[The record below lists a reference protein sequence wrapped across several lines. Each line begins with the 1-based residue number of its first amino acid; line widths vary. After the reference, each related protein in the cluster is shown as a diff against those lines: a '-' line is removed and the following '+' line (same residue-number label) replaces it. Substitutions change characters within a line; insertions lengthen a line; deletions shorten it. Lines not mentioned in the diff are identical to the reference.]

1 MTDKNLASLPP
12 IELIGMLN
20 ISRARFS
27 RSKDNHERVRLF
39 EQQIEI
45 VRAMRTIQDALQY
58 QIDQLG
64 NSEKRPLRRSFFW
77 DSGGKHAK
85 KFFEQVLDKTESRHY
100 NFLPINGLFV
110 IKFRLWRACASRE
123 TCNRFQI
130 ENQIQIQFSNLKS
143 FSD

>member
-27 RSKDNHERVRLF
+27 RSKDNHERARLF

-58 QIDQLG
+58 QIDQLSY
-64 NSEKRPLRRSFFW
+64 SEK
-77 DSGGKHAK
+77 
-85 KFFEQVLDKTESRHY
+85 KT
-100 NFLPINGLFV
+100 
-110 IKFRLWRACASRE
+110 A
-123 TCNRFQI
+123 
-130 ENQIQIQFSNLKS
+130 
-143 FSD
+143 